1 LTLLL
6 TTILLSAVNIRPAE
20 TAFHEPGL
28 GHAQQ
33 QLKLSGLESSEPPEI
48 EWNQTYGGA
57 GDDCAR
63 SVVQTAE
70 GGYALAGFTNSY
82 GAGGYDFWLVK
93 TDANGNAE
101 WNKTYGGA
109 SDDWAWP
116 LVQTVDG
123 GYALA
128 GHTIRSYDPYDS
140 DFWLVKT
147 DSEGNMQWNKT
158 YGGAGEDYA
167 YSLIQT
173 HDEGYAL
180 AGSVLVKTDSSGN
193 MQWNRTYEGSVAWSV
208 MQKSDEG
215 YVMAGYTFGSGS
227 ADFWL
232 VKTDAFGNIQWEK
245 AYGGANWDRL
255 CSAIET
261 SDGGYALIGYNAST
275 SDPASSEYWDALLIK
290 TDSGGNQKWN
300 KTYSFLSCN
309 AGFSIIQTYDG
320 GYTIAGYSFWRS
332 EWVVGLLLF
341 KTDSSGNLEW
351 NITYA
356 ETWESVGW
364 GLVQTADGGCAVAA
378 ATYQFDPEHGEAWL
392 IKIKRAR
399 IPGDIN
405 ADGTVNVFDAV
416 ILSGAA
422 GSEPG
427 DSNWNPNAD
436 INSDNIVD
444 LFDAVIL
451 SGHAGEREI

>member
-6 TTILLSAVNIRPAE
+6 ATVLLSAVNIRPAE

-28 GHAQQ
+28 DHAQQ

-57 GDDCAR
+57 GDECAR

-70 GGYALAGFTNSY
+70 GGYALAGHTNSY
-82 GAGGYDFWLVK
+82 GAGSYDFWLVK
-93 TDANGNAE
+93 TDANGNVE
-101 WNKTYGGA
+101 WNRTYEGA
-109 SDDWAWP
+109 GDELAWP
-116 LVQTVDG
+116 LVQTADG

-128 GHTIRSYDPYDS
+128 GRTIKSYDPYDS

-158 YGGAGEDYA
+158 YGGAGEDDA

-173 HDEGYAL
+173 HDGGYAL
-180 AGSVLVKTDSSGN
+180 AGSTTV
-193 MQWNRTYEGSVAWSV
+193 
-208 MQKSDEG
+208 
-215 YVMAGYTFGSGS
+215 
-227 ADFWL
+227 
-232 VKTDAFGNIQWEK
+232 
-245 AYGGANWDRL
+245 
-255 CSAIET
+255 
-261 SDGGYALIGYNAST
+261 
-275 SDPASSEYWDALLIK
+275 
-290 TDSGGNQKWN
+290 
-300 KTYSFLSCN
+300 
-309 AGFSIIQTYDG
+309 
-320 GYTIAGYSFWRS
+320 
-332 EWVVGLLLF
+332 
-341 KTDSSGNLEW
+341 
-351 NITYA
+351 
-356 ETWESVGW
+356 
-364 GLVQTADGGCAVAA
+364 
-378 ATYQFDPEHGEAWL
+378 FDPEHGDAWL

-422 GSEPG
+422 GSKPG

-436 INSDNIVD
+436 INDDQIVD

-451 SGHAGEREI
+451 AGHAGEHYP